1 MASVIKIKHND
12 TASAVPADGQ
22 LAKAELAI
30 NLADKKLYSSS
41 DGTDI
46 ITVAGATADTLTTT
60 RNIAVSGAVSGNVDF
75 DGGADVIIST
85 TIADSITAN
94 TSGNAATA
102 TALASTVNIGGVG
115 FDGNSDIDLPGVN
128 ASGNQDT
135 SGNAATATA
144 LASGQN
150 FSLTGDV
157 TATAVSFDGTGAV
170 SLSTTIAENSVALG
184 TDTTGNYVSGV
195 SGTTNE
201 IEVTHT
207 PGEGSTATIGL
218 PNDVTIGNDL
228 GVTRD
233 LTVTRNLHVDGN
245 MTIEG
250 SQTYISSSTVTI
262 DDSALKLGANNAA
275 DTVDTGVYG
284 LYIDNATS
292 KYAGY
297 YRDASDSGKFKFYTG
312 LQTEPTA
319 TVDPAATGYA
329 MGEVVAIIDGGTYST

>member
-46 ITVAGATADTLTTT
+46 ITVAGATADTLTTART
-60 RNIAVSGAVSGNVDF
+60 IGGVSF
-75 DGGADVIIST
+75 DGSANIDLPGVNA
-85 TIADSITAN
+85 AGNQN

-102 TALASTVNIGGVG
+102 TTLANARTIGGVSFNG
-115 FDGNSDIDLPGVN
+115 SANIDLPGVN
-128 ASGNQDT
+128 AAGNQNT

-157 TATAVSFDGTGAV
+157 TASAVSFDGSGAV
-170 SLSTTIAENSVALG
+170 TLSTTIAENSVTLG
-184 TDTTGNYVSGV
+184 TDTTGNYVATA
-195 SGTTNE
+195 SGTANE
-201 IEVTHT
+201 IEVT
-207 PGEGSTATIGL
+207 GSGSETAGITIGL

-284 LYIDNATS
+284 LYIDSATS

-297 YRDASDSGKFKFYTG
+297 FRDASDSGKFKFYTG
-312 LQTEPTA
+312 LQTEPTG
-319 TVDPAATGYA
+319 TVDPSATGYT
-329 MGEVVAIIDGGTYST
+329 MGEVVAIIDGGTYSA

>member
-1 MASVIKIKHND
+1 MSSVIKLKHND
-12 TASAVPADGQ
+12 TAAAVPADGQ
-22 LAKAELAI
+22 LAKAEIAI
-30 NLADKKLYSSS
+30 NLADKKLYSSTN
-41 DGTDI
+41 GTDI
-46 ITVAGATADTLTTT
+46 ITVSGATADTLTAP
-60 RNIAVSGAVSGNVDF
+60 RNIAVSGAVSGTASF
-75 DGGADVIIST
+75 DGSADVTIST

-94 TSGNAATA
+94 TSGNA
-102 TALASTVNIGGVG
+102 G
-115 FDGNSDIDLPGVN
+115 
-128 ASGNQDT
+128 
-135 SGNAATATA
+135 TATA

-157 TATAVSFDGTGAV
+157 TATAVSFDGSGAV
-170 SLSTTIAENSVALG
+170 ELTTVIAENSVALG
-184 TDTTGNYVSGV
+184 TDTTGNYMSGV
-195 SGTTNE
+195 SGTANE

-207 PGEGSTATIGL
+207 PSEGSTATIGL
-218 PNDVTIGNDL
+218 PDDVTIGNDL
-228 GVTRD
+228 DVTRD

-275 DTVDTGVYG
+275 DTLDTGVYG
-284 LYIDNATS
+284 LYVDGATN

-297 YRDASDSGKFKFYTG
+297 FRDASDSGKFKFYTG
-312 LQTEPTA
+312 LQTEPTG